1 MHELAITQQ
10 IVDLVAERAGRGR
23 VRRVVVEIGRLTA
36 VLPDAVRSCFDL
48 CAEGTAVAGAEL
60 EVVETPGRAR
70 CRACGETLTLDRPFG
85 WCRCGGS
92 DLDWLGG
99 DELKITRIEVT

>member
-10 IVDLVAERAGRGR
+10 IVELVAERAGGGR
-23 VRRVVVEIGRLTA
+23 VARVVVEIGRLTA
-36 VLPDAVRSCFDL
+36 VLPEAVRSCFDL
-48 CAEGTAVAGAEL
+48 CTEGTPVAGAAL
-60 EVVETPGRAR
+60 EVIETPGLAR
-70 CRACGETLTLDRPFG
+70 CRTCGESVALERPFG

-92 DLDWLGG
+92 DLEWLSG